1 MLDMLM
7 LEPIMRPIM
16 TRAHISGNVPAD
28 IAERL
33 SDQPSFDLEPY
44 MAQAREDLI
53 DAILQ
58 GTRFC
63 GLTFEDILDGEID
76 KNMRMMVADLAQYLC
91 NIVAWARD
99 EYTHS
104 ERRDSLEKWM
114 RGMVERYMDAHQELI
129 EERAVEIAADDP

>member
-1 MLDMLM
+1 
-7 LEPIMRPIM
+7 M

-33 SDQPSFDLEPY
+33 TDQLGLDLEPY
-44 MAQAREDLI
+44 MAQARFDLI

-58 GTRFC
+58 GTRAC
-63 GLTFEDILDGEID
+63 GLSFEDILDDEID
-76 KNMRMMVADLAQYLC
+76 KNTRMMVADLAQYLC
-91 NIVAWARD
+91 NIVALAHD

-114 RGMVERYMDAHQELI
+114 RGIVERYVDAHPDLI
-129 EERAVEIAADDP
+129 EERAVEIAADGDPTPPRAV

>member
-1 MLDMLM
+1 
-7 LEPIMRPIM
+7 M

-33 SDQPSFDLEPY
+33 TDQPGLDLEPY
-44 MAQAREDLI
+44 MAQARFDLI

-58 GTRFC
+58 GTRAC
-63 GLTFEDILDGEID
+63 GLSFEDILDDEID
-76 KNMRMMVADLAQYLC
+76 KNMRMMVSDLAQYLC
-91 NIVAWARD
+91 NIVALARD

-114 RGMVERYMDAHQELI
+114 RGIVERYVDAHPDLI
-129 EERAVEIAADDP
+129 EERAVEIAADGDPTPPRAV